1 MYDEV
6 TIKASSAKPK
16 REKTMQWGT
25 EIKKKYYFKTRK
37 EKGLSGFSVPFW
49 KTFDTASLMER
60 KILPQIDFVATPPS
74 APPLW
79 KMMFLGFLNSIQLYF
94 WVNAL
99 FTLCESYLHSFNY
112 AFFWTKS
119 IFDASQET
127 IKKIRLL

>member
-1 MYDEV
+1 
-6 TIKASSAKPK
+6 
-16 REKTMQWGT
+16 
-25 EIKKKYYFKTRK
+25 
-37 EKGLSGFSVPFW
+37 
-49 KTFDTASLMER
+49 MER

-127 IKKIRLL
+127 IKKSAYSSSLLTLFVKRKGGENSEI